1 MIRHST
7 LDEMFPLLCAILL
20 FSVGLALLGAEFF
33 IPAQG
38 VTAGLGLLALL
49 AGVIACFFVGEWVGL
64 SALGTGAILAPIG
77 AAGWMR
83 IFPRTWI
90 GRRVVLPPAP
100 KPAGMVASRVAP
112 VRVGQA
118 GVAISAMRPSGVCEF
133 DDLRG
138 DAGPADKLRVQAI
151 SDFGDI
157 APGSRVRVICFADGR
172 ATVRLAE

>member
-1 MIRHST
+1 
-7 LDEMFPLLCAILL
+7 MFPLLCAILL
-20 FSVGLALLGAEFF
+20 FAAALTLLAAEFF
-33 IPAQG
+33 IPAHG

-49 AGVIACFFVGEWVGL
+49 AGVIACFFVGEWIGV
-64 SALGTGAILAPIG
+64 SALGAAAILAPVG

-83 IFPRTWI
+83 IFPRTWL
-90 GRRVVLPPAP
+90 GRRVVLPPP
-100 KPAGMVASRVAP
+100 KPAALVSPRLAP
-112 VRVGQA
+112 VRVGQT

-138 DAGPADKLRVQAI
+138 DADSAETLRVQAI

-172 ATVRLAE
+172 ATVRAV